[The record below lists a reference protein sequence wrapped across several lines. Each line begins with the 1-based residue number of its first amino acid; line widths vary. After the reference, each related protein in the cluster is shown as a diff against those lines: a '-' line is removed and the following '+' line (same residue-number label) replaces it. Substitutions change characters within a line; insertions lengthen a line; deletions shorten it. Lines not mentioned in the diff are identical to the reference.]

1 MVVADW
7 TKKQRY
13 SQNAS
18 PLPHPALS
26 APYLP
31 TAMKMTSGKINELL
45 TQPGCEHN
53 HKKEGK
59 GKNKACQQQAQPG
72 AAQGGCAFDGASI
85 ALVPITDVAHLVHG
99 PIACAGNSW
108 GSRGSLSS
116 GPMIYK
122 MGFTTDLSEN
132 DIIFGG
138 EKKLYK
144 AVREVKERYNPAAVF
159 VYLTCVTALIGDD
172 LEAVCKAASEKFE
185 IPVVPVNSP
194 GFVGSK
200 NLGNRIGGEAL
211 LEYVVGTGEP
221 ETTTPF
227 DINLIGEYNI
237 AGEMWG
243 VTPLLEK
250 VGIRVLSKITGDAR
264 YQEITYAHRAKLNVM
279 ICSKALINM
288 AHKMQERYGIPYIE
302 ASIYGVEDINN
313 LLRAIAAHFN
323 NDDLKARVEAL
334 IAEETARLTDALAP
348 YRERLQGKRVVL
360 YTGGVKSWSIISAAH
375 DLGIDVVAT
384 STKKSTEED
393 KARIK
398 NLLGKDGM
406 MLQKGNAQ
414 ELLKVIA
421 KTKADMLIAGGRNQ
435 YTALKARIPFLD
447 INQERH
453 HPYAGYIGMIE
464 MAKELDE
471 ALHSPIWEQVRRVA
485 PWEQTDDGLGEP
497 VLGVGQKVL
506 EPHAADPDHLINPTP
521 TKVVSRRKGVAVN
534 PLKQSQPLGAAL
546 AYLGIKGIMP
556 LFHGSQGCTAFAK
569 VMLVRH
575 FREAIPLSTTAM
587 TEVSTILGGE
597 DNVETALLTLIEK
610 SQPEIIGLCTT
621 GLTET
626 RGDDMDGIL
635 RTIRKRRTELANLPI
650 AFASTPD
657 FKGALQDGFAA
668 AVEAL
673 VRDIPIEYDDSV
685 DVDALHA
692 DPYYPYATN
701 ETQTQVT
708 VLVGPSLAPGD
719 VQAVKEM
726 VTAFGLKAVM
736 VPDLS
741 LSLDGHLSDEYS
753 AVTSGGTT
761 VEELKTLYQSRYTI
775 AIGHIMTTAA
785 EILQQRFGTEFTVF
799 NSLTGLGEVDGF
811 LQKLSDLSGQPV
823 PAQYRHQRQ
832 QLQDAI
838 LDTHFFFGRK
848 RVALALEPDLLHTV
862 AWWLKTTGAEV
873 HAAVT
878 TTKSKLLKDLPLD
891 TVTIG
896 DLEDFAELAQGADL
910 LIGNSNVKAIAKKLD
925 VPLYRLGFP
934 VFDRLGNGSRYTVGY
949 DGTTQ
954 LLFDIGNLFLEADE
968 ENAHALVHSWR
979 EGQGEMS
986 HELLV

>member
-1 MVVADW
+1 
-7 TKKQRY
+7 
-13 SQNAS
+13 
-18 PLPHPALS
+18 
-26 APYLP
+26 
-31 TAMKMTSGKINELL
+31 MKMTPGKINELL

-53 HKKEGK
+53 HKKK
-59 GKNKACQQQAQPG
+59 DKKNKSCKQQAQPG

-99 PIACAGNSW
+99 PIACSGNSW

-138 EKKLYK
+138 EKRLYK
-144 AVREVKERYNPAAVF
+144 SIREVKERYSPAAIF

-172 LEAVCKAASEKFE
+172 LDAVCQAATEKFD

-211 LEYVVGTGEP
+211 LEHVVGTQEP
-221 ETTTPF
+221 DYTTPY

-237 AGEMWG
+237 AGELWG
-243 VTPLLEK
+243 VLPLFKK

-264 YQEITYAHRAKLNVM
+264 YSEVAYAHRAKLNVM

-288 AHKMQERYGIPYIE
+288 AQKMQDRYGIPYIE
-302 ASIYGVEDINN
+302 ASIYGVEDINR
-313 LLRAIAAHFN
+313 LLRDVAEKLGDA
-323 NDDLKARVEAL
+323 DLKARVEDL
-334 IAEETARLTDALAP
+334 IKTETAELDEALVP
-348 YRERLQGKRVVL
+348 YRQRLRDKRVVL
-360 YTGGVKSWSIISAAH
+360 YTGGVKSWSIISAAK
-375 DLGIDVVAT
+375 DLGMEVVAT

-435 YTALKARIPFLD
+435 YTALKAKIPFLD

-471 ALHSPIWEQVRRVA
+471 ALHSPIWGQVRCEA
-485 PWEQTDDGLGEP
+485 PWETAAGIEQPVEGVEANSLPGTAGE
-497 VLGVGQKVL
+497 LDSQ
-506 EPHAADPDHLINPTP
+506 AANGSEEALVSPMPQSSSP
-521 TKVVSRRKGVAVN
+521 AAVTKVVSRKKAVAVN

-587 TEVSTILGGE
+587 TEVTTVLGGE
-597 DNVETALLTLIEK
+597 DNVETALLTLLEK
-610 SQPEIIGLCTT
+610 SQPEIVGLCTT

-626 RGDDMDGIL
+626 RGDDMQGIL
-635 RTIRKRRTELANLPI
+635 RTIRKRRPVLADLPI

-657 FKGALQDGFAA
+657 FKGALQDGYAA
-668 AVEAL
+668 AIEAI
-673 VRDIPIEYDDSV
+673 VRDIPIGNQEAAEPAQGDGDT
-685 DVDALHA
+685 
-692 DPYYPYATN
+692 YPACAYPPT
-701 ETQTQVT
+701 TPLQVT
-708 VLVGPSLAPGD
+708 VLAGPSLAPGD
-719 VQAVKEM
+719 VQAVKDM
-726 VTAFGLKAVM
+726 VLAFNLKPVM

-741 LSLDGHLSDEYS
+741 TSLDGHLSEGYS

-761 VEELKTLYQSRYTI
+761 VEELRSLDQSVFTL
-775 AIGHIMTTAA
+775 AIGPIMTTAA
-785 EILQQRFGTEFTVF
+785 EILQQRFGTQFAVF
-799 NSLTGLGEVDGF
+799 DRLTGLAAVDQF
-811 LQKLSDLSGQPV
+811 LYQLSEISGQPV
-823 PAQYRHQRQ
+823 PEKFLHQRC

-848 RVALALEPDLLHTV
+848 RVALALEPDLLHSI

-878 TTKSKLLKDLPLD
+878 TTKAKVLKNLPID

-896 DLEDFAELAQGADL
+896 DLEDLADLAPGADL
-910 LIGNSNVKAIAKKLD
+910 IISNSNAKAAAKQLNI
-925 VPLYRLGFP
+925 PLYRLGFP
-934 VFDRLGNGSRYTVGY
+934 VFDRLGNGRRCIVGY
-949 DGTTQ
+949 DGTSQ
-954 LLFDIGNLFLEADE
+954 LLFDIGNIFMEADE
-968 ENAHALVHSWR
+968 ANAHHQVHAWR
-979 EGQGEMS
+979 EGEGER
-986 HELLV
+986 V

>member
-1 MVVADW
+1 
-7 TKKQRY
+7 
-13 SQNAS
+13 
-18 PLPHPALS
+18 
-26 APYLP
+26 
-31 TAMKMTSGKINELL
+31 MKMTAGKINELL

-53 HKKEGK
+53 HKKGEK
-59 GKNKACQQQAQPG
+59 GKNKACQQQAKPG

-116 GPMIYK
+116 GSTIYK

-144 AVREVKERYNPAAVF
+144 AIQEVKDRYNPAAVF

-172 LEAVCKAASEKFE
+172 LEAVCQAAAQKFD
-185 IPVVPVNSP
+185 IPVIPVSSP

-211 LEYVVGTGEP
+211 LDYVVGTREP
-221 ETTTPF
+221 EYTTPY

-237 AGEMWG
+237 AGEMWA

-250 VGIRVLSKITGDAR
+250 LGIRVLAKITGDAR
-264 YQEITYAHRAKLNVM
+264 YHEVACAHRAKLNVM

-288 AHKMQERYGIPYIE
+288 AHKMEERYGIPYFE
-302 ASIYGVEDINN
+302 ASIYGVEDINR
-313 LLRAIAAHFN
+313 LLRTIAEKLG
-323 NDDLKARVEAL
+323 DVDLQARVEQL
-334 IAEETARLTDALAP
+334 IQAETTQLQAALAP
-348 YRERLQGKRVVL
+348 YRQRLQGKRIVL
-360 YTGGVKSWSIISAAH
+360 YTGGVKSWSIISAAQE
-375 DLGIDVVAT
+375 LGIDVAAT

-398 NLLGKDGM
+398 TLLGKDGI

-435 YTALKARIPFLD
+435 YTALKAKIPFLD

-453 HPYAGYIGMIE
+453 HPYAGYLGMIE

-471 ALHSPIWEQVRRVA
+471 ALHSPIWEQVRSTA
-485 PWEQTDDGLGEP
+485 PWDVKAQGSEEAKDLDRSLGIATST
-497 VLGVGQKVL
+497 K
-506 EPHAADPDHLINPTP
+506 

-546 AYLGIKGIMP
+546 AFLGIKGMMP

-587 TEVSTILGGE
+587 TEVTTILGGE
-597 DNVETALLTLIEK
+597 DNIETAILTLLEK
-610 SQPEIIGLCTT
+610 SQPEVIGLCTT

-626 RGDDMDGIL
+626 RGDDMQGIL
-635 RTIRKRRTELANLPI
+635 RTLRKRNPELAELPI

-657 FKGALQDGFAA
+657 FRGALQDGYAA

-673 VRDIPIEYDDSV
+673 VRDIPLDRNEEARLGDLDTDAV
-685 DVDALHA
+685 DTHLPTAR
-692 DPYYPYATN
+692 
-701 ETQTQVT
+701 QVT
-708 VLVGPSLAPGD
+708 VLAGPALTPGD
-719 VQAVKEM
+719 VQTVKSM
-726 VTAFGLKAVM
+726 VAAFNLTPIVL
-736 VPDLS
+736 PDLS
-741 LSLDGHLSDEYS
+741 TSLDGHLADGYS

-761 VEELKTLYQSRYTI
+761 LAALRS
-775 AIGHIMTTAA
+775 IGHSTFTLAVGHSMTGAA
-785 EILQQRFGTEFTVF
+785 KLLQQRFGTDYAVF
-799 NSLTGLGEVDGF
+799 NSLTGLGEVDRF
-811 LQKLSDLSGQPV
+811 LQTLSELSDRPV
-823 PAQYRHQRQ
+823 PEQLRHQRR

-848 RVALALEPDLLHTV
+848 RVALALEPDLLHGI
-862 AWWLKTTGAEV
+862 AWWLTTTGAKV

-878 TTKSKLLKDLPLD
+878 TTKSKLLEDLPID
-891 TVTIG
+891 TVEIG
-896 DLEDFAELAQGADL
+896 DLEDFANSASGADL
-910 LIGNSNVKAIAKKLD
+910 LIANSNAKSLAKTLN

-934 VFDRLGNGSRYTVGY
+934 IFDRLGNGHRSTVGY
-949 DGTTQ
+949 DGTAR
-954 LLFDIGNLFLEADE
+954 LLFDIGNLFMEADE
-968 ENAHALVHSWR
+968 ENAHAQVHAWR
-979 EGQGEMS
+979 EGKFAPN
-986 HELLV
+986 

>member
-1 MVVADW
+1 
-7 TKKQRY
+7 
-13 SQNAS
+13 
-18 PLPHPALS
+18 
-26 APYLP
+26 
-31 TAMKMTSGKINELL
+31 MKMTSGKINELL

-53 HKKEGK
+53 HKKGEK

-72 AAQGGCAFDGASI
+72 AAQGGCAVDGASI

-116 GPMIYK
+116 GSMIYK

-138 EKKLYK
+138 EKKLYR
-144 AVREVKERYNPAAVF
+144 AVHEVKARYSPAAVF

-172 LEAVCKAASEKFE
+172 LEAVCKAASEKFD
-185 IPVVPVNSP
+185 IPVIPVSSP

-211 LEYVVGTGEP
+211 LEYVVGTDEP
-221 ETTTPF
+221 EITTPF

-243 VTPLLEK
+243 VVPLLEK
-250 VGIRVLSKITGDAR
+250 LGIRVLAKITGDAR
-264 YQEITYAHRAKLNVM
+264 YQEVTYAHRAKLNVM

-302 ASIYGVEDINN
+302 ASIYGVEDMNH
-313 LLRAIAAHFN
+313 LLRAIASHFN
-323 NDDLKARVEAL
+323 NDDLKARVEGL
-334 IAEETARLTDALAP
+334 IQAETAKLTKALVP
-348 YRERLQGKRVVL
+348 YRQRLQGKRIVL
-360 YTGGVKSWSIISAAH
+360 YTGGVKSWSIISAAQ
-375 DLGIDVVAT
+375 DLGIEVAAT

-398 NLLGKDGM
+398 TLLGKDGI

-414 ELLKVIA
+414 ELLRVIA

-453 HPYAGYIGMIE
+453 HPYAGYLGMIE

-471 ALHSPIWEQVRRVA
+471 ALHSPIWEQVRRIA
-485 PWEQTDDGLGEP
+485 PWESPLPASSAPHPTLGEGTGER
-497 VLGVGQKVL
+497 V
-506 EPHAADPDHLINPTP
+506 A
-521 TKVVSRRKGVAVN
+521 TKVISRRKGVAVN

-546 AYLGIKGIMP
+546 AYLGVKGMMP

-587 TEVSTILGGE
+587 TEVTTILGGE
-597 DNVETALLTLIEK
+597 DNLETAILTLLEK

-626 RGDDMDGIL
+626 RGDDMPGIL
-635 RTIRKRRTELANLPI
+635 RTIRQRRPAWTNLPI

-657 FKGALQDGFAA
+657 FKGALQDGYGA

-673 VRDIPIEYDDSV
+673 VRDIPIGEGNGIDL
-685 DVDALHA
+685 DALQS
-692 DPYYPYATN
+692 DPFYPHRLTAKP
-701 ETQTQVT
+701 QVT
-708 VLVGPSLAPGD
+708 VLVGPFLAPGD

-726 VTAFGLKAVM
+726 VSAFGLQPV
-736 VPDLS
+736 VLPDLS
-741 LSLDGHLSDEYS
+741 QSLDGHLSDEYS

-761 VEELKTLYQSRYTI
+761 VSQLRSLSQSSHTL
-775 AIGHIMTTAA
+775 ALGHAMTTAA
-785 EILQQRFGTEFTVF
+785 EVLQQRFGTEFTLF
-799 NSLTGLGEVDGF
+799 NSLTGLAEVDGF
-811 LQKLSDLSGQPV
+811 LHRLSELSGQPV
-823 PAQYRHQRQ
+823 PHYYLHKRR

-848 RVALALEPDLLHTV
+848 RVALALEPDLLYAI

-873 HAAVT
+873 HCAVT
-878 TTKSKLLKDLPLD
+878 TTKSKLLKTLPID
-891 TVTIG
+891 TVTLG

-910 LIGNSNVKAIAKKLD
+910 LIGNSNLKPLAKQMN

-934 VFDRLGNGSRYTVGY
+934 IFDRLGNGRRCTIGY

-954 LLFDIGNLFLEADE
+954 LLFDIGNLLMERDE
-968 ENAHALVHSWR
+968 ETA
-979 EGQGEMS
+979 
-986 HELLV
+986 HELVNHWHDQAPDEALEQQLKL